1 MQPPE
6 KGYFTIQGLQVGR
19 HYQLIARVKDGT
31 KMLSGTT
38 LATPPNPRVTIYLS
52 EDNTNDNTPPLPGP
66 PTLPEKRKAAGTGA
80 AIEAPRVVEA
90 VR

>member
-1 MQPPE
+1 MTPAPTLLRTSRPATQ
-6 KGYFTIQGLQVGR
+6 R
-19 HYQLIARVKDGT
+19 NQLIARVKDGT

-66 PTLPEKRKAAGTGA
+66 PTFPEKRKSAGTA
-80 AIEAPRVVEA
+80 SAQRCHVDSRCAR
-90 VR
+90 